1 MLAVLLAA
9 GAAALALL
17 SRGDAAAARVPQLVV
32 LAWAALLAVA
42 AVGAWRQ
49 GRRREAAERAVAES
63 EARLYQAQKMD
74 AVGRLAGGIAHDIN
88 NYLAGIRTHCEL
100 LLAAA
105 RRGALDPDATA
116 HRLEAIVGTILKASS
131 LVERLL
137 TFGRRQVGLP
147 EVVDLNEV
155 VETFA
160 GGLGG
165 GLGRGVTLETR
176 LAPDLW
182 PVEIDLSQVEQ
193 ALANLVVNARDA
205 LVSTASGEG
214 RIVVTTANV
223 AGDPDAPER
232 PERPGDHVALAV
244 ADDGPGIPA
253 AIRDQVF
260 DPFFST
266 KATTG
271 ASGLGLATVYAVVD
285 EAGGTIE
292 VDSRT
297 ADEPAHPADPAK
309 AGARRD
315 RPGTTVRILLP
326 RASGRLGG
334 SRPGASPASV
344 RRRRGARGERI
355 LLVDDEPDVRSATR
369 ELLAESGYRVEAV
382 AGADEALAAAA
393 AARREGDP
401 FDLVLTDVRIG
412 EQAGP
417 DLVARLRAQGPVRAL
432 YMSGYTD
439 RIALRTGPGRGDAFF
454 LKKPFSGEGLLRMVR
469 ELLEEPLDEPGA

>member
-1 MLAVLLAA
+1 VSRALPALAILLGAGAVALVLLALSGGIGPG
-9 GAAALALL
+9 GAQVLE
-17 SRGDAAAARVPQLVV
+17 LVT
-32 LAWAALLAVA
+32 LAWAALLVLAAVA
-42 AVGAWRQ
+42 AWRH
-49 GRRREAAERAVAES
+49 GRRREAAERAMAES

-105 RRGALDPDATA
+105 RRGALDPEATA
-116 HRLEAIVGTILKASS
+116 RRLEAIVGTVLKASS
-131 LVERLL
+131 LIERLL
-137 TFGRRQVGLP
+137 TFGRRQAGLP

-165 GLGRGVTLETR
+165 GLGPGVTLETR

-205 LVSTASGEG
+205 LLGSRAAGDGDG
-214 RIVVTTANV
+214 RIVVSTAN
-223 AGDPDAPER
+223 
-232 PERPGDHVALAV
+232 RPGSPPGPGPGPGGAEPGDRVCLSV
-244 ADDGPGIPA
+244 EDDGPGIPA
-253 AIRDQVF
+253 AIRDKIF

-266 KATTG
+266 KETSG

-285 EAGGTIE
+285 EAGGSIE
-292 VDSRT
+292 VESR
-297 ADEPAHPADPAK
+297 EPS
-309 AGARRD
+309 
-315 RPGTTVRILLP
+315 GTTVRLLLP
-326 RASGRLGG
+326 RAAPGSTGRA
-334 SRPGASPASV
+334 RVEPASDASA
-344 RRRRGARGERI
+344 GARI
-355 LLVDDEPDVRSATR
+355 LLVDDEPEVRAATR
-369 ELLAESGYRVEAV
+369 ELLAENGYRVA
-382 AGADEALAAAA
+382 AADGADRALAAAA
-393 AARREGDP
+393 AAWREDAP
-401 FDLVLTDVRIG
+401 FDLVVTDVRIG

-417 DLVARLRAQGPVRAL
+417 DLVARLRELGPVRAL

-469 ELLEEPLDEPGA
+469 ELLDEPVR